1 MKEWMAAGVDE
12 IPSEMLKS
20 LEEKATLKLCVICK
34 DMHEKGKWP
43 VDFTRTFQHHDTFA
57 NKK

>member
-1 MKEWMAAGVDE
+1 MAAGVDE

-34 DMHEKGKWP
+34 DLHEKGKWP
-43 VDFTRTFQHHDTFA
+43 DDFTRTLQHHDTFA
-57 NKK
+57 NKE